1 MQPITIFNHVYF
13 RYVSCICILKKY
25 LILPNSVFLRNTKVC
40 IFDQC
45 ISIFSRKKYNI
56 TECFCDVCN
65 ETTDTSHTAVSLCN
79 TEDTVHTTKEE
90 EGTTTQHDN
99 IIRHGTTSRSLFI
112 ITKKIR
118 EKEST
123 LQFGRKFRDV
133 TQPFR
138 SNFL

>member
-1 MQPITIFNHVYF
+1 MHLHFEK
-13 RYVSCICILKKY
+13 VSGKKFCISKKY
-25 LILPNSVFLRNTKVC
+25 QGMYFLTSASV
-40 IFDQC
+40 
-45 ISIFSRKKYNI
+45 FSRKKYNI

-112 ITKKIR
+112 ITKEIR

-123 LQFGRKFRDV
+123 VQIGRKI
-133 TQPFR
+133 
-138 SNFL
+138 